1 MFRALGFMR
10 NPTEEEKKIMDVW
23 FSDMEYTIDKVLE
36 ACSKTSGISNPNLN
50 YVNKIL
56 LHWYKEKHGVLPNKD
71 GHIPVGYVFKY
82 YDYIREDAE
91 EAARKRKQEIY
102 KKLPEIKELDDN
114 IMKAGIEAG
123 RLLVSGRTDRKE
135 ASMAIKK
142 SMDKMLA
149 DRAALLTENSYPI
162 DYTEVKYRC
171 SLCRRYGHDRK
182 W

>member
-1 MFRALGFMR
+1 M
-10 NPTEEEKKIMDVW
+10 
-23 FSDMEYTIDKVLE
+23 
-36 ACSKTSGISNPNLN
+36 
-50 YVNKIL
+50 
-56 LHWYKEKHGVLPNKD
+56 
-71 GHIPVGYVFKY
+71 GYVFKY

-149 DRAALLTENSYPI
+149 DRAALLLSLIHILSYNVI
-162 DYTEVKYRC
+162 
-171 SLCRRYGHDRK
+171 
-182 W
+182 